1 MEFRKVL
8 ALRGPNVWARF
19 PVLEAWVD
27 LGPLKDSPSDSLPGF
42 NERLMA
48 WLPSLIEHRCSI
60 GERGGFFERLRRGTY
75 QAHIL
80 EHVSLELQ
88 TLAGSNMGYGR
99 ARENSEE
106 GYYRVAIRYEEESFA
121 RECMETAR
129 RLLNAAVYDKPFDT
143 PAEVERLRELG
154 DVALLGPSSRAILK
168 AAEARDIPAI
178 RLTSGILVQLGQGC
192 KQRRIKAAETDRTG
206 SIAESIAQDKELT
219 KRLLR
224 AAGVP
229 VPPGRA
235 VESAEDAWKAAC
247 EIGLP
252 VVVKPRDG
260 NHGRGVALNLKT
272 REQVLAA
279 YPHANHE
286 SKEGVLVERFALGA
300 EHRLLVIGNRVIAAS
315 RGEPEQVTGDGVQTV
330 RQLVD
335 QVNQDPRRGDYYANV
350 LSKIEIDP
358 MGLLVLEQQNLTPAS
373 VPASGQA
380 VLIHYNGD
388 LTTDE
393 TDEVHPEVASQAV
406 LAAKVVGLDVAG
418 VDLIAADI
426 SRPLNEQNG
435 AIVEVNCG
443 PGLAQHVH
451 PQVGQPRP
459 VGEAI
464 IDLLFP
470 GGANGRIPILTVSGS
485 TGRTAVARLVA
496 HVWQHAGRVV
506 GLSCGDGIFAA
517 GRQIETGDCANWAGA
532 RGLLMHPMVEA
543 AVFDISDRSIFR
555 EGLAFDRCD
564 VAIVTNVAE
573 TIVLGEPDWDNP
585 DKGAQVLRCTVE
597 TLNAAGWAVLNAED
611 DRVAGMTAYNKGSV
625 LYYAHDESHPLLA
638 EHRARSGA
646 VAFLRNGVVTLAA
659 GAVET
664 SLSPLAKSPALRPRV
679 DGYGPLDLVA
689 AAAGLWK
696 LGLSFDQI
704 RVGLEAFAGET
715 CGSVVGRGCQL

>member
-42 NERLMA
+42 NERLIA
-48 WLPSLIEHRCSI
+48 WLPSMIEHRCSI
-60 GERGGFFERLRRGTY
+60 GERGGFFERLRTGTY

-99 ARENSEE
+99 ARETSEE

-129 RLLNAAVYDKPFDT
+129 RLLDAAVYDKPFDT
-143 PAEVERLRELG
+143 PAEIDRLRKLG
-154 DVALLGPSSRAILK
+154 DVTLLGPSSRAILK
-168 AAEARDIPAI
+168 AAEVRDIPHI
-178 RLTSGILVQLGQGC
+178 RLTTGILVQLGQGC

-206 SIAESIAQDKELT
+206 SIAESIAKDKELT

-229 VPPGRA
+229 VPAGRA

-247 EIGLP
+247 EIGVP

-279 YPHANHE
+279 YPHAVLE
-286 SKEGVLVERFALGA
+286 SESGVLVEKFALGA
-300 EHRLLVIGNRVIAAS
+300 DHRLLVIGDRVIAAS
-315 RGEPEQVTGDGVQTV
+315 RGEPEQVIGDGVQTV

-335 QVNQDPRRGDYYANV
+335 QINQDPRRGEYFANE
-350 LSKIEIDP
+350 LSKIELDP
-358 MGLLVLEQQNLTPAS
+358 MALLVLDQQNLAPNS
-373 VPASGQA
+373 VPVAGQT

-393 TDEVHPEVASQAV
+393 TDEVHPEVAAHAV

-418 VDLIAADI
+418 IDLVAANI
-426 SRPLNEQNG
+426 SRPLTEQLG
-435 AIVEVNCG
+435 TIVEVNCG
-443 PGLAQHVH
+443 PGLAQHVQ
-451 PQVGQPRP
+451 PQIGHPRP

-464 IDLLFP
+464 IDTLFP
-470 GGANGRIPILTVSGS
+470 AGENGRIPILTVTGS
-485 TGRTAVARLVA
+485 AGRTAVARLA
-496 HVWQHAGRVV
+496 AEVWRRSGPVV
-506 GLSCGDGIFAA
+506 GLAGGDGIFV
-517 GRQIETGDCANWAGA
+517 GGQRIESGDHAHWAGTH
-532 RGLLMHPMVEA
+532 GLLMHPLIEA
-543 AVFDISDRSIFR
+543 AVFDIADRSMFR
-555 EGLAFDRCD
+555 EGLAFDRCN

-573 TIVLGEPDWDNP
+573 QIALGEPDWDNP
-585 DKGAQVLRCTVE
+585 DKAAQVMRCTVE
-597 TLNAAGWAVLNAED
+597 TLAPQGWAVLNAED
-611 DRVAGMTAYNKGSV
+611 VRVAGMSAYNKGSV
-625 LYYAHDESHPLLA
+625 LYYAHEEAHPLLV
-638 EHRARSGA
+638 EYRASGGS
-646 VAFLRNGVVTLAA
+646 VAFLRDGVVVLAEGQQETPLLPLSQVANSRANGVAC
-659 GAVET
+659 
-664 SLSPLAKSPALRPRV
+664 SPLEV
-679 DGYGPLDLVA
+679 VA
-689 AAAGLWK
+689 AVAGLWK
-696 LGLSFDQI
+696 LGLSPDQI
-704 RVGLEAFAGET
+704 RSGLAWTAGDNRT
-715 CGSVVGRGCQL
+715 PSHSGRCLT